1 VKAFAKLPICSLVPS
16 SGLLSQ
22 QLRFHERGQ
31 PANSS
36 LQWKL
41 IVSPSFFSAVFNV
54 HTKMGASEG
63 KLVASAASQFSGS
76 FALTFREDSRRT
88 SHSKSR
94 GSELL
99 IYFSDGWYDISV

>member
-41 IVSPSFFSAVFNV
+41 IVSPSF
-54 HTKMGASEG
+54 ASEG